1 MQEMKGCANTMKKLI
16 VSLLAL
22 AVLFTLAVPA
32 MAANPVKD
40 YASAADGDLLYTLN
54 FNGDEAFTPATVTGF
69 KYFDIT
75 PSTDGSAIEFKGNGF
90 YDVDGSNYVAGDGK
104 IQGSIWGGKITG
116 LEADATTKYTMTY
129 QIWIDETN
137 GGANTYGGKNCYI
150 GIGGMHEGTSK
161 KWINF
166 TSNYFTATAEN
177 RAFSLRRNSGVLEK
191 GTETEK
197 SGVFDAA
204 LAPVKDNEGYYTV
217 RMTFD
222 GPSATATVYILTSGT
237 GANDADWTK
246 VVDGAYNIE
255 DNSAMAFAAYAQVAS
270 THAKIK
276 NVKYFKGLVTGVAAS
291 STPSTPSTPS
301 NPETGDIFSAL
312 PVALLV
318 LSGAAI
324 AVVLKKKEN

>member
-32 MAANPVKD
+32 MAASPVKD
-40 YASAADGDLLYTLN
+40 YASAKDGDLLYTVN
-54 FNGDEAFTPATVTGF
+54 FNGDEAFTPKTVTGF

-75 PSTDGSAIEFKGNGF
+75 PSTDGSAIEFKGNSF

-104 IQGSIWGGKITG
+104 NQGSIWGAAITG
-116 LEADATTKYTMTY
+116 LTADATTKYTMTY
-129 QIWIDETN
+129 QIWMNETD

-150 GIGGMHEGTSK
+150 GIGGMYEGTAK
-161 KWINF
+161 KWISF

-191 GTETEK
+191 GTENEK

-204 LAPVKDNEGYYTV
+204 LTPVKDAEGYVTV

-222 GPSATATVYILTSGT
+222 GTTGTVTAYILTKGT
-237 GANDADWTK
+237 GANDSDWTK
-246 VVDGAYNIE
+246 LIDAAYNVE
-255 DNSAMAFAAYAQVAS
+255 ANSSMAFAAYAQSAS

-291 STPSTPSTPS
+291 STPETPVTP
-301 NPETGDIFSAL
+301 PAPTGDVFSAL

>member
-1 MQEMKGCANTMKKLI
+1 MKKLI

-22 AVLFTLAVPA
+22 VVLLTLAVPTL
-32 MAANPVKD
+32 AASPVKD
-40 YASAADGDLLYTLN
+40 YATAADGDLLYTLN
-54 FNGDEAFTPATVTGF
+54 FNGDDAFTPATVTGF

-75 PSTDGSAIEFKGNGF
+75 PSADGSAIEFKGNAW
-90 YDVDGSNYVAGDGK
+90 YDADHPDGNYKAGDGK
-104 IQGSIWGGKITG
+104 NQGSIWGGKIAG

-129 QIWIDETN
+129 QIWINETD

-166 TSNYFTATAEN
+166 TSNYFTATADN
-177 RAFSLRRNSGVLEK
+177 RAFSLRRNSGTLKVDDVACA
-191 GTETEK
+191 
-197 SGVFDAA
+197 GVFDAA
-204 LAPVKDNEGYYTV
+204 LTPVKDNEGYYTV

-222 GPSATATVYILTSGT
+222 GPTATVTAYILTSGT

-246 VVDGAYNIE
+246 VIDAPYNIE
-255 DNSAMAFAAYAQVAS
+255 DNSTMAFAAYAQIAS

-276 NVKYFKGLVTGVAAS
+276 NVKYFKGLVTGVAA
-291 STPSTPSTPS
+291 PSTPDTPTTPDTPS
-301 NPETGDIFSAL
+301 NPETGDVFTAL